1 MNTQKLKMNIGKI
14 LGEYIC
20 TVEKLYGTPLKVF
33 LNFVMVTGFYFISAV
48 ATVASASIA
57 YNIYHTPTSQV
68 LFIFSS
74 VIFPIES
81 WVIVFQ
87 YLSISLGFMFW
98 FGRVTHN
105 GKNKKVRQNE
115 QIQP

>member
-20 TVEKLYGTPLKVF
+20 TVEKLYGTPLKAF
-33 LNFVMVTGFYFISAV
+33 LNFVMVTGFYFMFDV
-48 ATVASASIA
+48 AIMASSSIA

-68 LFIFSS
+68 LSIFSS
-74 VIFPIES
+74 IIFPIVS

-87 YLSISLGFMFW
+87 YLSISLGFMLW

-105 GKNKKVRQNE
+105 KKK
-115 QIQP
+115 